1 MRFTH
6 NGTNYMITD
15 DSNAGYRITERG
27 AVVEDTAAVIRK
39 YHIYF
44 HEKYGLENLATDEM
58 IKLERQWDAEV
69 AELKA
74 EDMYSDACDVMDSM
88 EWNLWATGRR

>member
-6 NGTNYMITD
+6 AGTDYIITD
-15 DSNAGYRITERG
+15 NLNAAYRITERG

-58 IKLERQWDAEV
+58 IKLERQWDAEI
-69 AELKA
+69 AEFNA
-74 EDMYSDACDVMDSM
+74 ERDYADWCEVQDSM
-88 EWNLWATGRR
+88 AFERMAGIW